1 MAKLQIAIDR
11 GGTFTD
17 ALGRVPGSGW
27 EDIVIKLLSHDPNN
41 YKDAPR
47 EAVRRIVE
55 IHRGKK
61 IGRGEK
67 METSDIE
74 YIRLSTT
81 VATNALLER
90 KGEKHAL
97 VTTRGFKDVVQI
109 GNQSR
114 PRIFDLAIR
123 KPDVL
128 YSAVV
133 EVDERVTLVG
143 YTSDPRAEEN
153 KVRFDGAGIVQ
164 EAYKGEDKP
173 PVDFA
178 GKEAPIRQGISGE
191 AVAIL
196 KEPDR
201 EQVRRNLEQLYDDG
215 YRALAIVL
223 MHSYTYPAHEQI
235 VEEIARELGYKH
247 ISVSSTLMP
256 MIKVGCADARGCARG
271 IADACCRWF
280 PAARRPRPTPI

>member
-1 MAKLQIAIDR
+1 MIKLQIAIDR

-17 ALGRVPGSGW
+17 ALGRIPGSSK
-27 EDIVIKLLSHDPNN
+27 EDIVVKLLSHDPNN

-47 EAVRRIVE
+47 EAVRRIME
-55 IHRGKK
+55 QYRGTK
-61 IGRGEK
+61 IGREEK
-67 METSDIE
+67 IETNDVE

-97 VTTRGFKDVVQI
+97 VTTKGFKDLVRI

-128 YSAVV
+128 YSSVV
-133 EVDERVTLVG
+133 EIDERVTLVG
-143 YTSDPRAEEN
+143 YTSDPKAEEN
-153 KVRFDGAGIVQ
+153 KIRFGEKGAV
-164 EAYKGEDKP
+164 EERYKGKDQP
-173 PVDFA
+173 PLNHS
-178 GKEAPIRQGISGE
+178 GKEAKIRQGISGE

-196 KEPDR
+196 KEPEHDAVKRDLEGLYR
-201 EQVRRNLEQLYDDG
+201 EG

-223 MHSYTYPAHEQI
+223 MHSYTYPEHERI
-235 VEEIARELGYKH
+235 VEEIAKDVGFTH

-256 MIKVGCADARGCARG
+256 MIKVY
-271 IADACCRWF
+271 
-280 PAARRPRPTPI
+280 TH

>member
-1 MAKLQIAIDR
+1 MADAKLQIAIDR

-17 ALGRVPGSGW
+17 ALGRVPGSKK
-27 EDIVIKLLSHDPNN
+27 EDYVIKLSHDPNN

-47 EAVRRIVE
+47 EAVRRIIE
-55 IHRGKK
+55 LHRGTK
-61 IGRGEK
+61 IGREEK
-67 METSDIE
+67 IETNDVE

-97 VTTRGFKDVVQI
+97 ITTKGFKDVVQI

-128 YSAVV
+128 YSSVV

-143 YTSDPRAEEN
+143 YTSDPKADQNRIQFGEG
-153 KVRFDGAGIVQ
+153 GAVQ
-164 EAYKGEDKP
+164 QAYKGEDGP
-173 PVDFA
+173 PLA
-178 GKEAPIRQGISGE
+178 HNGKEAKIVQGVSGE

-201 EQVRRNLEQLYDDG
+201 EKVQGDLKKLYDQG
-215 YRALAIVL
+215 FRALAIVL
-223 MHSYTYPAHEQI
+223 MHSYTYPEHERI
-235 VEEIARELGYKH
+235 VEEIAKDIGFTH
-247 ISVSSTLMP
+247 ISVSSSLMP
-256 MIKVGCADARGCARG
+256 MIKVSLL
-271 IADACCRWF
+271 RWNMRIC
-280 PAARRPRPTPI
+280 PDLHTSSS

>member
-1 MAKLQIAIDR
+1 MGKLQISIDR

-17 ALGRVPGSGW
+17 ALGRIPG
-27 EDIVIKLLSHDPNN
+27 ERDDIVVKLLSHDPNN

-55 IHRGKK
+55 IARGTK
-61 IGRGEK
+61 IARGDK
-67 METSDIE
+67 IETHDIE

-97 VTTRGFKDVVQI
+97 VTTKGFKVCSSLPHKSKSATDLSLANSGFLKDIVQI

-128 YSAVV
+128 YSDVI

-143 YTSDPRAEEN
+143 YTSDVHADDN
-153 KVRFDGAGIVQ
+153 KVQFDEAANIVRPYQGEDQPPPPHGQKSDVMPDIVQ
-164 EAYKGEDKP
+164 G
-173 PVDFA
+173 V
-178 GKEAPIRQGISGE
+178 SGE
-191 AVAIL
+191 AVAVL
-196 KEPDR
+196 KKPD
-201 EQVRRNLEQLYDDG
+201 QAVVRRDLQKLYDQG
-215 YRALAIVL
+215 YRALAVVL
-223 MHSYTYPAHEQI
+223 MHSYTYPEHEKL
-235 VEEIARELGYKH
+235 VEEIAKDIGFQH
-247 ISVSSTLMP
+247 ISASSSLMP
-256 MIKVGCADARGCARG
+256 MIKVR
-271 IADACCRWF
+271 
-280 PAARRPRPTPI
+280 